1 MTVFIWICLI
11 CVCQR
16 DTIEP
21 DGFQADTE
29 DDEEDDCVIISTQ
42 QGELLK
48 EENEFTFDKPHLILC
63 FEDVENENVELEVGR

>member
-1 MTVFIWICLI
+1 MTVFIRICLI

-42 QGELLK
+42 PGELPK
-48 EENEFTFDKPHLILC
+48 EENELNFYEPHLILC
-63 FEDVENENVELEVGR
+63 FEDVENEKVELEVDR